1 VAGSPTLLVQ
11 SMLMMEPQTTPY
23 PRWLQRLVEL
33 LIVILFV
40 TWVFLG
46 VVLFVEV
53 SFAQAAIGFVVVSI
67 FWGLVGAELA
77 AALKKVVAADFEHW
91 WNVYTRV

>member
-1 VAGSPTLLVQ
+1 
-11 SMLMMEPQTTPY
+11 MLMMEPQTTPY

-77 AALKKVVAADFEHW
+77 AALKRLW
-91 WNVYTRV
+91 PQTSSIGGMSIRVSKQHLSCY